1 MPAPVEITRH
11 SFSMLNM
18 FLQSDLF
25 MKALIIALFLASVWS
40 WAIIFEKLISF
51 KKIREKTKLFETKFW
66 SGASMESLY
75 QEIGNRPQDP
85 LSAIFTAAMKEW
97 RRSLKQP
104 AASLNGA
111 SIKERLEKVMQIT
124 IDKEVDQLERRM
136 TFLASVGSVA
146 PLLGLFGTVWGIMD
160 SFNSIGLSQSTN
172 ISAVAPG
179 VAEAL
184 FTTAVGLIAAIPAVL
199 AYNKLSTDIDGFTK
213 QMENFASE
221 LSTLLSRQLDQ
232 SASSPKEQA

>member
-25 MKALIIALFLASVWS
+25 MKALIIALFLASVC
-40 WAIIFEKLISF
+40 F